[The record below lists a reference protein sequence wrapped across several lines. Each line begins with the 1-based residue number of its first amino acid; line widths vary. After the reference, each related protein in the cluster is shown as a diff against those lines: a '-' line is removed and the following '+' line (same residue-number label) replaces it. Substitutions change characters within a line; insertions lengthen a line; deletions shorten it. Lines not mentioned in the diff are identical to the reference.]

1 MILAMNKIKISTH
14 QHFLHEVQTWMRSLD
29 FYKQENEFLKNR
41 LSQVLDS
48 NSDKIFL
55 DFAEQF
61 NTKFLFMDDYIQ
73 ELNRDLRLQMN
84 LLRENLMGNLTQQ
97 KSLQNLQNKL
107 RIEMM
112 DFEKKV
118 TLLKYDFNRE
128 MAGYIDFS

>member
-1 MILAMNKIKISTH
+1 MNKIKISTH

-48 NSDKIFL
+48 NSDKLFL

>member
-1 MILAMNKIKISTH
+1 MNKIKISTH

-55 DFAEQF
+55 DFAEHF

>member
-1 MILAMNKIKISTH
+1 MNKIKISTH

-48 NSDKIFL
+48 NSDKKFI

-61 NTKFLFMDDYIQ
+61 NTKILFMDDYIQ
-73 ELNRDLRLQMN
+73 DLNRDLRLQMN
-84 LLRENLMGNLTQQ
+84 LLHENLMGKLTQQ
-97 KSLQNLQNKL
+97 KSLHNLQNKL

-112 DFEKKV
+112 DFEKNV
-118 TLLKYDFNRE
+118 TSLKYDFNKE

>member
-1 MILAMNKIKISTH
+1 MNKIKISTH